1 MAPGPI
7 GPEQLKNIQ
16 GDIWRKGFP
25 KYYETYYF
33 FSIDTSKAKVFCANL
48 KTLATATDTT
58 PLISSLLKVY
68 GDHVSID
75 KKQAEFKADKEAG
88 RVKKD
93 AILPPIPMVNALI
106 AFTSAGLQVVSN
118 AINSVGHEAL
128 SCLRSMMLR
137 TTRL

>member
-1 MAPGPI
+1 MAPNPLDG
-7 GPEQLKNIQ
+7 EQLKKIQ

-25 KYYETYYF
+25 KYHETYYF

-48 KTLATATDTT
+48 KTLATDTT

-68 GDHVSID
+68 GDQVSID
-75 KKQAEFKADKEAG
+75 KIQAEFKAEKEAG

-118 AINSVGHEAL
+118 AVNCVGHEAL
-128 SCLRSMMLR
+128 SCPRSMMLR